1 MNATVFIQDVF
12 RITGVGIIPV
22 GNVKDG
28 TLKIGMKLNIDGKV
42 MVVKSIEMH
51 HQQIQEAHA
60 GDNIGF
66 CLENGDYELLKKVA
80 RTCITF
86 SGEGAVKTQIIEK
99 PEPIHPKGVFSEL
112 VSFVKNRRFLSMLR
126 NVKRF

>member
-42 MVVKSIEMH
+42 MAVKSIEMH
-51 HQQIQEAHA
+51 HQQIQEAHV

-66 CLENGDYELLKKVA
+66 SLENGDYELLKKVA
-80 RTCITF
+80 RTDVTF
-86 SGEGAVKTQIIEK
+86 SGEGTAETQVIEK
-99 PEPIHPKGVFSEL
+99 PEPIHPKGVFGEL
-112 VSFVKNRRFLSMLR
+112 ASFVKNRRFLSMLR